1 MLILSGV
8 PGYIYIYKVRSI
20 IMDCTGL
27 TNSLV
32 LGSQTKKLISGL
44 VIPATQLSFPNIV
57 FSIVTS
63 TSDNLLLGLF

>member
-1 MLILSGV
+1 
-8 PGYIYIYKVRSI
+8 
-20 IMDCTGL
+20 MDCTGL

-63 TSDNLLLGLF
+63 TSDNLRLGLL